1 MLERFLSDKRA
12 KIADKLISPQHRKGR
27 ILDIGCGKHPLFL
40 IDIEFNEKYGIDR
53 MVKDGVFNNQGKE
66 KIILKSCDIQ
76 RDTMRSFEEGY
87 FDVVTMLAVF
97 EHLEPEILVGLV
109 EEIRRALK
117 VNGVFILTTPT
128 PWGDVFLKTLSKLKL
143 INTALF
149 EEHKVVYD
157 TERTSSIITKG
168 GFLKEDIR
176 FGYFELFMNTWL
188 SATKR

>member
-12 KIADKLISPQHRKGR
+12 KIADKLVSPQHRKGR
-27 ILDIGCGKHPLFL
+27 ILDIGCGEYPLFL
-40 IDIEFNEKYGIDR
+40 INIKFNERYGIDR
-53 MVKDGVFNNQGKE
+53 MVKDGIFNNQDKE
-66 KIILKSCDIQ
+66 KIILKRYDIQ
-76 RDTMRSFEEGY
+76 KDILRSFEEGY

-109 EEIRRALK
+109 KEIRRVLK
-117 VNGVFILTTPT
+117 VNGVFILTTPA
-128 PWGDVFLKTLSKLKL
+128 PWSDVILKTLSKWRL

-149 EEHKVVYD
+149 EEHKAVYD
-157 TERTSSIITKG
+157 TERISSIITKG

-176 FGYFELFMNTWL
+176 FGYFELFVNIWS

>member
-1 MLERFLSDKRA
+1 MLEGFLSDKRA
-12 KIADKLISPQHRKGR
+12 KIADKLISSQHRKGR
-27 ILDIGCGKHPLFL
+27 ILDIGCGEHPFFL
-40 IDIEFNEKYGIDR
+40 INIEFNEKHGIDR
-53 MVKDGVFNNQGKE
+53 MVKDEVINNKGKE
-66 KIILKSCDIQ
+66 KIILKRCDIQ
-76 RDTMRSFEEGY
+76 RDTLRFFEEGY

-109 EEIRRALK
+109 EEIKRVLK

-128 PWGDVFLKTLSKLKL
+128 PWGDVFLKALSKLRL

-157 TERTSSIITKG
+157 TERASLIITKG

-176 FGYFELFMNTWL
+176 FGYFELFMNIWS